1 MLTVSDIVKIAIN
14 APPVDPEFR
23 IQKLQEEPNLS
34 NFAIAMMWREVFTKN
49 MAALVQD
56 VYLAPFQQP
65 EPQQGVEA
73 QIEGMEIRPIADGD
87 FHQNNGQAGY

>member
-23 IQKLQEEPNLS
+23 IQKQQEDPNFT
-34 NFAIAMMWREVFTKN
+34 NFQISMMWREVFTKN
-49 MAALVQD
+49 MAALVQT

-65 EPQQGVEA
+65 EQPQGVEA
-73 QIEGMEIRPIADGD
+73 QLEGMELRPIADL
-87 FHQNNGQAGY
+87 HANNGHAGA